1 MLTTLLREIVLQ
13 RSLHDASAETIYRQF
28 VEARVASAE
37 QPSHFRAPDVL
48 EPEPEPQQ
56 MEENQEICDEPDQQL
71 PVMLTAAD
79 DRWVAVCYCLLLLS
93 YVVLYSFIQLLLPSI
108 IWPCHLHCIWFW

>member
-1 MLTTLLREIVLQ
+1 MLQ
-13 RSLHDASAETIYRQF
+13 RNLHDASAETIYRQF

-37 QPSHFRAPDVL
+37 QPSQFQAPDVL

-56 MEENQEICDEPDQQL
+56 MELRNENQETCDEPDHQL

-93 YVVLYSFIQLLLPSI
+93 YVVLQSFIQLLL
-108 IWPCHLHCIWFW
+108 L